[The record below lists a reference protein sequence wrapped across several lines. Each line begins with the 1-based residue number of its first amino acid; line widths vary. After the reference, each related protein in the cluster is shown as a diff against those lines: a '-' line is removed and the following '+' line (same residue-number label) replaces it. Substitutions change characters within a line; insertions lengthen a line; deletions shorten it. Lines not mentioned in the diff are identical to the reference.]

1 MTNQNYPTINS
12 RTLVYKGG
20 YKNMDDKE
28 ELSYSLH
35 LSNDKNKSKKARRSV
50 KNTET
55 GTTSLSNN
63 AIQNHQQLSKVDK
76 HNLRKYDDDK
86 ELIYTIRG
94 TSSIVEDTKNLY
106 LELFE
111 NARIKYNEKQTRNDR
126 KIENYFNHISNDNK
140 RDLACEIIIELGDM
154 DFWVDKD
161 DKFKHKM
168 IEVFREQI
176 ADLEEV
182 VPNFKIANATIHFD
196 ESSPH
201 LHIVGV
207 PFKDRMKNGMEKQVG
222 KSDVFN
228 KISLVNIQDKMREY
242 CINSFNRIYHLNYTL
257 KIKEEGR
264 NVDINVANMNEYK
277 KFKQEQEKYKKQLKE
292 LNSKADELQNKSN
305 EINGIIDNLKPTI
318 MNKSNYTISNEDVDK
333 IKKYIEQTNDTT
345 SNLRD
350 ANDINIVLQKYEDDL
365 REHSN
370 EVRNLKKKIKT
381 RDDRIE
387 ELEYDLNDANE
398 TIDELEDKV
407 SELQKIVDYFKEL
420 WKKFIE
426 FLQNKFF
433 STNKYDDFINDLYD
447 EDILD
452 DNEII
457 IIQNNKNIDK
467 SDDFE
472 K

>member
-1 MTNQNYPTINS
+1 MNE
-12 RTLVYKGG
+12 
-20 YKNMDDKE
+20 KE

-76 HNLRKYDDDK
+76 HNLRKYDEEQ
-86 ELIYTIRG
+86 ELICTIKG
-94 TSSIVEDTKNLY
+94 TVSIVEDTKNLY
-106 LELFE
+106 LDLFE
-111 NARIKYNEKQTRNDR
+111 DARIKYNENQKRNDR

-154 DFWVDKD
+154 DFWTDKD
-161 DKFKHKM
+161 DKFKKKM
-168 IEVFREQI
+168 TEVFKEQI
-176 ADLEEV
+176 LDLEEV
-182 VPNFKIANATIHFD
+182 VPNFKISNATIHYD

-207 PFKDRMKNGMEKQVG
+207 PFKDGMKNGMEKQVG

-228 KISLVNIQDKMREY
+228 KISLTNIQDKMREY

-257 KIKEEGR
+257 KAKEDGR

-277 KFKQEQEKYKKQLKE
+277 KFKREQEKYKKQLKE
-292 LNSKADELQNKSN
+292 LNNKTNELQNKSS
-305 EINGIIDNLKPTI
+305 EINNIIDNLKPTI
-318 MNKSNYTISNEDVDK
+318 TNKNNFTISNDNVEK

-350 ANDINIVLQKYEDDL
+350 SNDINIVLQKYEDDL

-387 ELEYDLNDANE
+387 ELEYDLDNATD
-398 TIDELEDKV
+398 TIYELEDKV
-407 SELQKIVDYFKEL
+407 SKLEETLNYFKEL
-420 WKKFIE
+420 WNKFIK
-426 FLQNKFF
+426 FLQDKFF
-433 STNKYDDFINDLYD
+433 SSNKYDDIINDLYE
-447 EDILD
+447 EDIID
-452 DNEII
+452 DNELN
-457 IIQNNKNIDK
+457 IIQNNKDNEK
-467 SDDFE
+467 DDLE
-472 K
+472 R

>member
-1 MTNQNYPTINS
+1 M
-12 RTLVYKGG
+12 
-20 YKNMDDKE
+20 E

-35 LSNDKNKSKKARRSV
+35 LSNDKNKSKKARRSI

-86 ELIYTIRG
+86 ELICTIKG

-111 NARIKYNEKQTRNDR
+111 DARIKYNEKQTRNDR

-161 DKFKHKM
+161 DKFKKKM
-168 IEVFREQI
+168 IEVFKEQI

-207 PFKDRMKNGMEKQVG
+207 PFKDGMKNGMEKQVG

-228 KISLVNIQDKMREY
+228 KISLKEIQDKMRVY
-242 CINSFNRIYHLNYTL
+242 CINSFNRIYNLNYTL

-264 NVDINVANMNEYK
+264 NVDINVANTNEYK
-277 KFKQEQEKYKKQLKE
+277 RFKREQEKYKKQLKE
-292 LNSKADELQNKSN
+292 LNSKTDDLQNKSN
-305 EINGIIDNLKPTI
+305 EINDIINNLKPAL
-318 MNKSNYTISNEDVDK
+318 MNKNNFTISNEDIDK

-350 ANDINIVLQKYEDDL
+350 ANDINIVLKKYEDDL
-365 REHSN
+365 RGHSN
-370 EVRNLKKKIKT
+370 EVRNLKKKIQT

-407 SELQKIVDYFKEL
+407 SELQNVLDYFKEL
-420 WKKFIE
+420 WNKFIK
-426 FLQNKFF
+426 FLQDKFF
-433 STNKYDDFINDLYD
+433 SNDKYDDFINDLYD

-452 DNEII
+452 DNDID
-457 IIQNNKNIDK
+457 IIQNNSKNK
-467 SDDFE
+467 DDLE
-472 K
+472 R

>member
-1 MTNQNYPTINS
+1 M
-12 RTLVYKGG
+12 
-20 YKNMDDKE
+20 E

-35 LSNDKNKSKKARRSV
+35 LGNDKNKSKKARRTA
-50 KNTET
+50 KTNDTN
-55 GTTSLSNN
+55 TTSFNNN

-76 HNLRKYDDDK
+76 HNLRKYDEDK
-86 ELIYTIRG
+86 ELICTIRG
-94 TSSIVEDTKNLY
+94 TSSIVEDTKKLY
-106 LELFE
+106 SELFE
-111 NARIKYNEKQTRNDR
+111 DARIKYNKKQKRNDR

-154 DFWVDKD
+154 DFWAEQD

-168 IEVFREQI
+168 VEVFKEQI
-176 ADLEEV
+176 VDLEEV
-182 VPNFKIANATIHFD
+182 VPNFRIVNATIHFD

-207 PFKDRMKNGMEKQVG
+207 PFKDGMKNGMEKQVG

-257 KIKEEGR
+257 KAKEEGR

-277 KFKQEQEKYKKQLKE
+277 KFKREQEKYKKQLKE
-292 LNSKADELQNKSN
+292 LNSKTDELQNKSN
-305 EINGIIDNLKPTI
+305 EINDIINNLKPTI
-318 MNKSNYTISNEDVDK
+318 TNKNNFTISNENIDK

-345 SNLRD
+345 SNLRN
-350 ANDINIVLQKYEDDL
+350 ANDINIVLKKYEEDL

-387 ELEYDLNDANE
+387 ELEYNLNDANE

-426 FLQNKFF
+426 FLQDQFF
-433 STNKYDDFINDLYD
+433 STNKYDDFISDLYD
-447 EDILD
+447 ENILD
-452 DNEII
+452 DTEID
-457 IIQNNKNIDK
+457 IIQNNKNNDK

-472 K
+472 R

>member
-1 MTNQNYPTINS
+1 MN
-12 RTLVYKGG
+12 
-20 YKNMDDKE
+20 DKE

-76 HNLRKYDDDK
+76 HNLRKYDDEK
-86 ELIYTIRG
+86 ELICTIKG
-94 TSSIVEDTKNLY
+94 TSSIVEDTKKLY
-106 LELFE
+106 LDLFE
-111 NARIKYNEKQTRNDR
+111 DARIKYNEKQNRNDR

-154 DFWVDKD
+154 DFWADKD

-168 IEVFREQI
+168 VEVFKEQI

-207 PFKDRMKNGMEKQVG
+207 PFKDGMKNGMEKQVG

-257 KIKEEGR
+257 KAKEEGR

-277 KFKQEQEKYKKQLKE
+277 KFKREQEKYKKQLKE
-292 LNSKADELQNKSN
+292 LNNKADELQNKSN
-305 EINGIIDNLKPTI
+305 GVSIDI
-318 MNKSNYTISNEDVDK
+318 
-333 IKKYIEQTNDTT
+333 
-345 SNLRD
+345 
-350 ANDINIVLQKYEDDL
+350 
-365 REHSN
+365 
-370 EVRNLKKKIKT
+370 
-381 RDDRIE
+381 
-387 ELEYDLNDANE
+387 
-398 TIDELEDKV
+398 
-407 SELQKIVDYFKEL
+407 
-420 WKKFIE
+420 
-426 FLQNKFF
+426 
-433 STNKYDDFINDLYD
+433 
-447 EDILD
+447 
-452 DNEII
+452 
-457 IIQNNKNIDK
+457 
-467 SDDFE
+467 
-472 K
+472 